1 VTTATRGDTVK
12 VHYTGTL
19 ADGTVFD
26 SSDGRD
32 PIEFTIGGETVI
44 AGFENAVVGLEVGE
58 RVKVVVGPDD
68 AYGPRSDEKIIVIER
83 SRLPEEPDPEVGMIL
98 QAQTP
103 DGTVMFSIVG
113 IEDDQVT
120 LDGNH
125 PLAGKELTFDIEL
138 TEIVSA

>member
-68 AYGPRSDEKIIVIER
+68 AYGPRSDEKIIVVER
-83 SRLPEEPDPEVGMIL
+83 SRLPDEPDPEVGMML
-98 QAQTP
+98 QAHTP
-103 DGTVMFSIVG
+103 DGAVMFSIVG

-125 PLAGKELTFDIEL
+125 PLAGKELTFEIEL